1 MGGTMRKWLLALG
14 LMVVSA
20 PAVAQGDPKPLFAS
34 EAPIRIAIQG
44 PINRIVGRAASNT
57 NPEAATLTLA
67 GPAETLPIRL
77 SPRGLSRR
85 TGDICQFPPLRVEF
99 TQPPPGI
106 SLFAGQRR
114 LKLVTHCRSSAGFQQ
129 YLLTEYAAYKIFN
142 QLTPLS
148 YRARLATV
156 DYVEPSGKVSTSRW
170 GFLIEDLDDVAKR
183 NGLAEARVGDRINAG
198 QLEPMQAARVAL
210 FQYMIGN
217 LDWSMR
223 AGPKGEGCCHNSRLL
238 SGQGAT
244 LVPVTYD
251 FDFSGMVDA
260 PYALPPEQIPVRSV
274 RTRYYQGY
282 CRHNKQALAIAA
294 ELRSKR
300 GAIEG
305 VFAQVPGLEERTR
318 AKAINYLGSFF
329 AEIAT
334 DDSARAKIL
343 KNCVN

>member
-1 MGGTMRKWLLALG
+1 MSKWLFTLALT
-14 LMVVSA
+14 
-20 PAVAQGDPKPLFAS
+20 AVPGAVTAQAAPKPLFAS
-34 EAPIRIAIQG
+34 DAPIRFSIQG
-44 PINRIVGRAASNT
+44 PINRIVSRAARNT
-57 NPEAATLTLA
+57 EAEAATLTLA

-99 TQPPPGI
+99 AQPPAAT

-114 LKLVTHCRSSAGFQQ
+114 LKLVTHCRSGAGFQQ
-129 YLLTEYAAYKIFN
+129 HLLLEYAAYKIFN

-156 DYVEPSGKVSTSRW
+156 DYVEPNGKVSASRW

-183 NGLAEARVGDRINAG
+183 NGLAEARVGDRINAT

-223 AGPKGEGCCHNSRLL
+223 AGPQGEGCCHNSRLL
-238 SGQGAT
+238 SGQGAA
-244 LVPVTYD
+244 LIPVAYD
-251 FDFSGMVDA
+251 FDYSGMVDA

-274 RTRYYQGY
+274 RIRYYQGY
-282 CRHNKQALAIAA
+282 CRHNQQALAAAA
-294 ELRSKR
+294 ELRSRR
-300 GAIEG
+300 GAIEAA
-305 VFAQVPGLEERTR
+305 FAQIPGLEERTK
-318 AKAINYLGSFF
+318 AKAINYLGGFF
-329 AEIAT
+329 ADIAT
-334 DDSARAKIL
+334 DDSVRSKIL
-343 KNCVN
+343 KKCLS